1 MSRDRPDSDQDRRLS
16 KGSAPLSLNHPPGM
30 ETRGPGKEEM
40 QELQGSK
47 REEPH
52 STHPTLCRQKNTA
65 WCQVWGSPG
74 CLKATQRQ
82 WLDWHGKSRADH
94 LQQLRF
100 IPCASCPHN
109 PALLRRSLCCLQ
121 LSRQLLVLKCCT
133 RAVTQRLGL
142 SGGHLAGLRPPRLHG
157 PHL

>member
-1 MSRDRPDSDQDRRLS
+1 MSRDRPDSDQERRLS
-16 KGSAPLSLNHPPGM
+16 KGSAPLSPNHAPRM

-52 STHPTLCRQKNTA
+52 STNPPLCRQKTPT
-65 WCQVWGSPG
+65 WRQVWGSPG
-74 CLKATQRQ
+74 CLKASQRQ
-82 WLDWHGKSRADH
+82 RLARRGKSGADH
-94 LQQLRF
+94 VQQRGF
-100 IPCASCPHN
+100 IPCASCPHS
-109 PALLRRSLCCLQ
+109 PALLRGSLCCLQ

-142 SGGHLAGLRPPRLHG
+142 SGGHLAGLRPPWLHG